1 MRPFKNK
8 LAKCFTAAG
17 TRDWTQLKSSSSR
30 CGVEMCCLAIHFH
43 ARVELLRSSG
53 QAPLATNLL
62 RADLVLR
69 VRMVT
74 SRTDATVGSDECMVA
89 VSYLISIFKMSC
101 DTLLKQFERELK
113 VSKIYNAD

>member
-1 MRPFKNK
+1 
-8 LAKCFTAAG
+8 
-17 TRDWTQLKSSSSR
+17 
-30 CGVEMCCLAIHFH
+30 MCCLAIHFH

-74 SRTDATVGSDECMVA
+74 SRTDATVGSDECMLA

-113 VSKIYNAD
+113 VSKIYNADCDTLFQYLLSMFFFIV